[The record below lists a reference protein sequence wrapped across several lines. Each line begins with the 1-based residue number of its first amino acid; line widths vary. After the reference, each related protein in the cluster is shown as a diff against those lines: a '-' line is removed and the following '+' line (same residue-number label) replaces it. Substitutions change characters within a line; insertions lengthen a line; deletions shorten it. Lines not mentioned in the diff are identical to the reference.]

1 MSQVYIVIL
10 GRLGLIAF
18 AVLPFLSVYGSLSN
32 ASDRQSFQLVFWL
45 FVLGAVLTVLF
56 LTLTRTRWAYWG
68 IYLSIL
74 YDSAVIML
82 AAHTLGSVV
91 GPYPLLL
98 ATVMVAAGTQ
108 LRSRP
113 IPFLALG
120 VYIIALYVG
129 FSLIEFN
136 GMKAATQGMGSM
148 PMDMSAVHVSDDS
161 WHYWIPLM
169 FAAALTQIGLIL
181 GANNARV
188 NALLRQNQQQSLEL
202 AAANAALTRSG
213 EEQNRLASQ
222 LQTAAV
228 ELSEGAYSQA
238 SSASQQAA
246 AIMEVSVT
254 VQELNQTA
262 QQIAEAA
269 ASVARAAEQTMTSAA
284 RGQEAVRDS
293 IIGMTIIKQRVNDIT
308 GRILALSE
316 RSQRI
321 SEIVDLINN
330 IAGETHLLALNAAI
344 ESAGAGE
351 EGQRFAV
358 VAAEVKKLSQ
368 RVVLAVRDVRQV
380 IHELQASTNAAV
392 MATED
397 GMKETDKGVNLA
409 HTSGDANE
417 DIIQMVGR
425 TTQLASAISLATQQQ
440 HTASEQVNFT
450 IRDVA
455 QLSHT
460 AMEISQRASAAAAQV
475 RVIASQLAAGEDA
488 PSANGHSDNSS
499 PASGNEL
506 STPTLEPTPV
516 A

>member
-1 MSQVYIVIL
+1 MTAL
-10 GRLGLIAF
+10 FIA
-18 AVLPFLSVYGSLSN
+18 LL
-32 ASDRQSFQLVFWL
+32 
-45 FVLGAVLTVLF
+45 
-56 LTLTRTRWAYWG
+56 RTRWSYWG
-68 IYLSIL
+68 IYLSIV

-82 AAHTLGSVV
+82 AAHILGSVV

-98 ATVMVAAGTQ
+98 GTVMVAAGTQ
-108 LRSRP
+108 LRARP
-113 IPFLALG
+113 IAFLALG
-120 VYIIALYVG
+120 VYIFALYVG
-129 FSLIEFN
+129 FSLIEFT
-136 GMKAATQGMGSM
+136 GMKAAAQGMSNM
-148 PMDMSAVHVSDDS
+148 PMDMSAVHVIDDS
-161 WHYWIPLM
+161 WHFWIPLLY
-169 FAAALTQIGLIL
+169 AIALTQIGLVL
-181 GANNARV
+181 WASNARL
-188 NALLRQNQQQSLEL
+188 NHLFGRNQQQALEL
-202 AAANAALTRSG
+202 AAANAALTRSN

-222 LQTAAV
+222 LQSAAV

-254 VQELNQTA
+254 VEELNQTA

-269 ASVARAAEQTMTSAA
+269 ASVARAAEQTMSSAA
-284 RGQEAVRDS
+284 RGQDAVRDS

-380 IHELQASTNAAV
+380 IYELQASTNAAV

-417 DIIQMVGR
+417 DIILMVGR

-440 HTASEQVNFT
+440 HTASEQVNIT

-455 QLSHT
+455 ELSHT
-460 AMEISQRASAAAAQV
+460 AMGISQRASAAAAQV
-475 RVIASQLAAGEDA
+475 RTIASQLAAGEDW
-488 PSANGHSDNSS
+488 PSANNHSNG
-499 PASGNEL
+499 A
-506 STPTLEPTPV
+506 TPTAIGNGQSTHTIKPTS
-516 A
+516 AA